1 MQVTDAMSQTAE
13 QPLRAG
19 NAPIA
24 LRPGAKRWHNA
35 FWRHRSLLVGSI
47 MLSIILVG
55 VAFPSLFTDRNPVVM
70 NIRDR
75 LQPPNPVYPFGTDQY
90 GRDLLARV
98 LYGGRTSLVMGVVPI
113 LIAASTG
120 CVLGLLS
127 GYYGRWLDA
136 LIMRVMDVWIAL
148 PIILL
153 ALTIV
158 TALGPGLVNIMI
170 AIGIAWIPYYTRMVR
185 GAVLSVREYSFVE
198 AARVLGLSDGRI
210 LLRHILP
217 NIIVPLIVMS
227 SMGVAGAILTGA
239 SLSFIGMGPQ
249 APTPEW
255 GLILADGRQ
264 FIRLAWWIG
273 FFPGAAIALTV
284 LGANLLGDGLR
295 DWLDPRMKL

>member
-1 MQVTDAMSQTAE
+1 MSQAVQ
-13 QPLRAG
+13 QPLRTGDAS
-19 NAPIA
+19 ASIV
-24 LRPGAKRWHNA
+24 LRARRWQRA
-35 FWRHRSLLVGSI
+35 FWRHRSLLVGSA
-47 MLSIILVG
+47 LLVLILFG
-55 VAFPSLFTDRNPVVM
+55 VAFPSLFTNRNPVVM

-75 LQPPNPVYPFGTDQY
+75 LQPPNPTYPFGTDQY
-90 GRDLLARV
+90 GRDMLARV

-113 LIAASTG
+113 LIAAG
-120 CVLGLLS
+120 FGAALGLIA

-136 LIMRVMDVWIAL
+136 IMMRIMDVWIAL

-153 ALTIV
+153 ALAIV
-158 TALGPGLVNIMI
+158 TVLGPGLVNIMI
-170 AIGIAWIPYYTRMVR
+170 AIGIAWIPYYARMVR
-185 GAVLSVREYSFVE
+185 GIVLSLREYSFVE
-198 AARVLGLSDGRI
+198 AARVLGLSDQRI
-210 LLRHILP
+210 LARHILP
-217 NIIVPLIVMS
+217 NTIAPLIVMS
-227 SMGVAGAILTGA
+227 SMGIAGAILTGA

-255 GLILADGRQ
+255 GLLLADGRQ

>member
-1 MQVTDAMSQTAE
+1 MQATDAMSQTAQ

-19 NAPIA
+19 NTPIA

-55 VAFPSLFTDRNPVVM
+55 VAFPSLFTDRSPVVM

-75 LQPPNPVYPFGTDQY
+75 LQPPNLVYPFGTDQY

-98 LYGGRTSLVMGVVPI
+98 LYGGRTSLLMGVVPI

-136 LIMRVMDVWIAL
+136 FIMRVMDVWIAL

-185 GAVLSVREYSFVE
+185 GAVLSIREYSFVE

-227 SMGVAGAILTGA
+227 SMGIAGAILTGA

-273 FFPGAAIALTV
+273 LFPGAAIALTV

>member
-1 MQVTDAMSQTAE
+1 MSQTAQ

-19 NAPIA
+19 NTPIA

-55 VAFPSLFTDRNPVVM
+55 VAFPSLFTDRSPVVM

-75 LQPPNPVYPFGTDQY
+75 LQPPNLVYPFGTDQY

-98 LYGGRTSLVMGVVPI
+98 LYGGRTSLLMGVVPI

-227 SMGVAGAILTGA
+227 SMGIAGAILTGA

-273 FFPGAAIALTV
+273 LFPGAAIALTV

>member
-1 MQVTDAMSQTAE
+1 MSQAVQ
-13 QPLRAG
+13 QPLRTG
-19 NAPIA
+19 DTSTSIAPRA
-24 LRPGAKRWHNA
+24 RRRQHA
-35 FWRHRSLLVGSI
+35 FWRHRSLLVGSA
-47 MLSIILVG
+47 LLAVILFG
-55 VAFPSLFTDRNPVVM
+55 VAFPSLFTNRSPVVM
-70 NIRDR
+70 NIRER
-75 LQPPNPVYPFGTDQY
+75 LQPPNLTYPFGTDQY
-90 GRDLLARV
+90 GRDMLARV

-113 LIAASTG
+113 LIAAGVGAT
-120 CVLGLLS
+120 LGLIA

-136 LIMRVMDVWIAL
+136 LLMRIMDVWIAL

-153 ALTIV
+153 ALAIV
-158 TALGPGLVNIMI
+158 TALGPGLINIMI
-170 AIGIAWIPYYTRMVR
+170 AIGVAWIPYYTRMVR
-185 GAVLSVREYSFVE
+185 SITLSLREYSFVE
-198 AARVLGLSDGRI
+198 AARVLGLSDRRI
-210 LLRHILP
+210 LMRHILP
-217 NIIVPLIVMS
+217 NTIAPLIVMS

-239 SLSFIGMGPQ
+239 ALSFIGMGPQ

>member
-1 MQVTDAMSQTAE
+1 MSRAAQ
-13 QPLRAG
+13 QPLRTG
-19 NAPIA
+19 DTSITIA
-24 LRPGAKRWHNA
+24 LKARRWQRA
-35 FWRHRSLLVGSI
+35 FWRHRSLLVGSA
-47 MLSIILVG
+47 LLAIILCG
-55 VAFPSLFTDRNPVVM
+55 VAFPSLFTNRSPVVM
-70 NIRDR
+70 NIRER
-75 LQPPNPVYPFGTDQY
+75 LQPPNPTYPFGTDQY
-90 GRDLLARV
+90 GRDMLARV

-113 LIAASTG
+113 LIAAG
-120 CVLGLLS
+120 AGAALGLVA
-127 GYYGRWLDA
+127 GYHGRWLDA
-136 LIMRVMDVWIAL
+136 LLMRVMDVWIAL

-153 ALTIV
+153 ALAIV

-170 AIGIAWIPYYTRMVR
+170 AIGVAWIYYARMVR
-185 GAVLSVREYSFVE
+185 GVTLSLREHSFIE

-210 LLRHILP
+210 LMRHILP
-217 NIIVPLIVMS
+217 NTIAPLIVMS
-227 SMGVAGAILTGA
+227 SMGIAGAILTGA

-295 DWLDPRMKL
+295 DWLDPRMKI

>member
-1 MQVTDAMSQTAE
+1 MSRAAQ
-13 QPLRAG
+13 QPLRTG
-19 NAPIA
+19 DTSITIA
-24 LRPGAKRWHNA
+24 LKARRWQRA
-35 FWRHRSLLVGSI
+35 FWRHRSLLVGSA
-47 MLSIILVG
+47 LLAIILCG
-55 VAFPSLFTDRNPVVM
+55 VAFPSLFTNRSPVVM
-70 NIRDR
+70 NIRER
-75 LQPPNPVYPFGTDQY
+75 LQPPNPTYPFGTDQY
-90 GRDLLARV
+90 GRDMLARV

-113 LIAASTG
+113 LIAAG
-120 CVLGLLS
+120 AGAALGLVA
-127 GYYGRWLDA
+127 GYHGRWLDA
-136 LIMRVMDVWIAL
+136 LLMRVMDVWIAL

-153 ALTIV
+153 ALAIV

-170 AIGIAWIPYYTRMVR
+170 AIGVAWIPYYARMVR
-185 GAVLSVREYSFVE
+185 GVTLSLREHSFIE

-210 LLRHILP
+210 LMRHILP
-217 NIIVPLIVMS
+217 NTIAPLIVMS
-227 SMGVAGAILTGA
+227 SMGIAGAILTGA

-295 DWLDPRMKL
+295 DWLDPRMKI

>member
-1 MQVTDAMSQTAE
+1 MQATDAMSQTAQ

-19 NAPIA
+19 NTPIA

-55 VAFPSLFTDRNPVVM
+55 VAFPSLFTDRSPVVM

-75 LQPPNPVYPFGTDQY
+75 LQPPNLVYPFGTDQY

-98 LYGGRTSLVMGVVPI
+98 LYGGRTSLLMGGVPI

-227 SMGVAGAILTGA
+227 SMGIAGAILTGA

-273 FFPGAAIALTV
+273 LFPGAAIALTV